1 MLAVIVFIVAYHKN
15 FILTKTIQDLSFQ
28 GDSNEPN
35 EFDSIQPIKPIRNR
49 LVSKN
54 GNKEIINR
62 NLPIESDSPNMFRSL
77 LMGFG
82 YCFIGLALVI
92 IGIGYIVWN
101 RSHNDTTTEDYSEY
115 SDPNHKRRNEK
126 GNKEKKKRKKKKR
139 KDDTNDRESSNKSI
153 FLWMSSDE
161 SDRNRNFNE
170 NNNKNGRRN
179 ERKRSSNH
187 RRKKHDN
194 KSEWDESETT
204 FDEQSCP
211 SSDTNENSSRQSATL
226 SRRTMTRRA
235 NRKRYYS
242 ERARKNSRSEPSPD
256 YTDCVNSSVTNTS
269 TTTPS
274 GTTII
279 NTTNTPLS
287 RTTYIPNTDTESSQT
302 KDSRS
307 MDDNEGRKPVVYVLN
322 PQTVE
327 IDDRNP
333 IGNHQLYIEPIGK
346 KSSSSPPPIPPITTD
361 QQQLLNPK
369 PKSILRN
376 SFCSFNQSPSPDSI
390 EELNKQNLSN
400 DDQRRQRKRNHQ
412 KPFSLKRV
420 SFSRKLEVRFIK

>member
-126 GNKEKKKRKKKKR
+126 GNREKKKRKKKKR

-161 SDRNRNFNE
+161 SDRNRNSNE

-279 NTTNTPLS
+279 NTTIRHCRGQPIFQIPIRKVVKPKIQDQWTIMKDESQWFMCLILKQLRLTIGIQSETINCILNQLEEIIIITTTNTTDHDRP
-287 RTTYIPNTDTESSQT
+287 TTTFESET
-302 KDSRS
+302 
-307 MDDNEGRKPVVYVLN
+307 
-322 PQTVE
+322 E
-327 IDDRNP
+327 ID
-333 IGNHQLYIEPIGK
+333 
-346 KSSSSPPPIPPITTD
+346 IT
-361 QQQLLNPK
+361 QFVLFVQSKPK
-369 PKSILRN
+369 PG
-376 SFCSFNQSPSPDSI
+376 FN
-390 EELNKQNLSN
+390 
-400 DDQRRQRKRNHQ
+400 
-412 KPFSLKRV
+412 
-420 SFSRKLEVRFIK
+420 